1 MHGKRMISIDRH
13 DYSLRCVACV
23 CVWWCCRLVS
33 CLSSSTDT
41 LLSLSLS
48 RCCLD
53 TSSLMCAAHCRS
65 HNTQGNRKKNSS
77 KSNTRKKIQSD
88 LFCLLAV
95 NFSYLKKRKKYC
107 LYAWCVCVWSAMKLW
122 LFLLLECYCCCCCW
136 SVQRQTLCVFL
147 YVSFFF
153 LRLSNIPFSR
163 FFFCVFFFLSS
174 PFFSVSV
181 FLYVIYL
188 VGWTRKIIDR
198 DLDSE
203 IIPSVTRRRTKSAF
217 PSVLHLLIQW
227 IGVESFSLSLS
238 VYVCVMHRINNRRV
252 VQKGCAH
259 PPYHHHGQTSEC
271 IEAQHLSLFTHCSFP
286 LQHCP
291 CV

>member
-1 MHGKRMISIDRH
+1 MLSASFLSFFFDR
-13 DYSLRCVACV
+13 YAS
-23 CVWWCCRLVS
+23 
-33 CLSSSTDT
+33 
-41 LLSLSLS
+41 LSLSLS

-163 FFFCVFFFLSS
+163 FFFFCIFFPLFPFFFG
-174 PFFSVSV
+174 FSFPVRYLFGRLNAKNNRQRLRQWDHSISNATKNKISISICFTFAHSV
-181 FLYVIYL
+181 NWRWVF
-188 VGWTRKIIDR
+188 
-198 DLDSE
+198 
-203 IIPSVTRRRTKSAF
+203 
-217 PSVLHLLIQW
+217 
-227 IGVESFSLSLS
+227 LSLS

>member
-23 CVWWCCRLVS
+23 CVVM
-33 CLSSSTDT
+33 LSASFLSFFFDRYA
-41 LLSLSLS
+41 SLSLS
-48 RCCLD
+48 ISVLSWYLLLD
-53 TSSLMCAAHCRS
+53 VCRTLPL
-65 HNTQGNRKKNSS
+65 TQH
-77 KSNTRKKIQSD
+77 TRKPKKEFFKVEHEKENPIGFVLPSRRKFFVFKEEKKI
-88 LFCLLAV
+88 LFIRV
-95 NFSYLKKRKKYC
+95 M
-107 LYAWCVCVWSAMKLW
+107 CVCVKRNETLIVSSSWMLLLLLIRSAANALR
-122 LFLLLECYCCCCCW
+122 LSLCIFLLPSPFKY
-136 SVQRQTLCVFL
+136 SVL
-147 YVSFFF
+147 SFFF
-153 LRLSNIPFSR
+153 L
-163 FFFCVFFFLSS
+163 CFFFLSS